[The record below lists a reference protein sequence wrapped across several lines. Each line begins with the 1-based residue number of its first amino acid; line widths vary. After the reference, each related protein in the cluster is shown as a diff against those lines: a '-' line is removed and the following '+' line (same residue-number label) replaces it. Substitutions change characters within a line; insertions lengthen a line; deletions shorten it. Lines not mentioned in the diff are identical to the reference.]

1 MKLLLDHRELLQQ
14 LEVPDFVLKT
24 QQQIHK
30 DFSMQGLDINDELLG
45 KELNYDKIFTIVSDA
60 LSNVMRLGERVLLQ
74 LNYQIDVPQQEFLN
88 AISGKDPV
96 DKLSTLIIR
105 REAFKVY
112 LRTKF

>member
-1 MKLLLDHRELLQQ
+1 MKLLLNQPELLQQ

-30 DFSMQGLDINDELLG
+30 DFSMQGLEINDELLG

>member
-1 MKLLLDHRELLQQ
+1 MKLLLNQPELLQQ